1 MYVYTTSISWKF
13 PAVFH
18 VRRADLGRHFLIRKF
33 QAIRLLCAFV
43 VETGLYIDGDG
54 EVLFG

>member
-1 MYVYTTSISWKF
+1 MCGGY
-13 PAVFH
+13 
-18 VRRADLGRHFLIRKF
+18 DLVGRHFLIRKF

-54 EVLFG
+54 EILFVL